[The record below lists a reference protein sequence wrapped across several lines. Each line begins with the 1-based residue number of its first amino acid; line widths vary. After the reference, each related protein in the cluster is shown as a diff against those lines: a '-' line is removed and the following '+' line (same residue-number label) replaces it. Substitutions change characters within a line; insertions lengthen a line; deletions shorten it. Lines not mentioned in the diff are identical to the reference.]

1 MKIKSTY
8 LENPQAVT
16 ASVEAQMSRH
26 HIPGATVALLH
37 QGEVVYTHAFGT
49 RTPAAAPMTEYTL
62 FEGASLTKTLF
73 GTLAMRLVQKG
84 KLNLDEPIMNKLQ
97 DTPWSNDPRFATIT
111 PRHCLSHGCGL
122 PNWQKKP
129 MDMLFDPGT
138 RYSYSGEGYFLLQ
151 RLIEQICGKDLNA
164 LLKEYFLEPLGMD
177 ISTATW
183 TPEVHAAFSAGFG
196 ADGSVVKIR
205 SARRVTGNA
214 PEPNAAWSLYSNA
227 FQMVKFQ
234 QYMVKHHGGLEDAF
248 YKEMV
253 QENNRPTHHV
263 AWGLGWGLCDE
274 EPNLRWHWGDND
286 GFKSLSAWDDATGD
300 AICIF
305 SNSDNGMEFWQDTA
319 KEVMG
324 GEVWDHIVDFIRIAE

>member
-1 MKIKSTY
+1 MKIKSAY

-16 ASVEAQMSRH
+16 ALVEAKMAQH

-37 QGEVVYTHAFGT
+37 AGDVVYAHAFGT
-49 RTPAAAPMTEYTL
+49 RTPAGAPMTEHTL
-62 FEGASLTKTLF
+62 FEAASLTKTLF
-73 GTLAMRLVQKG
+73 GTLAMRLVQEG
-84 KLNLDEPIMNKLQ
+84 RLDLYKPIAAQLQ
-97 DTPWSNDPRFATIT
+97 DAPWSDDPRFADIC
-111 PRHCLSHGCGL
+111 PWHCLTHSCGL

-129 MDMLFDPGT
+129 MDMYFDPGT
-138 RYSYSGEGYFLLQ
+138 GYSYSGEGYFLLQ

-196 ADGSVVKIR
+196 KDGKVVKIR
-205 SARRVTGNA
+205 AARRVTGNA

-234 QYMVKHHGGLEDAF
+234 QYMVRHHGGLNDETYA
-248 YKEMV
+248 KMV
-253 QENNRPTHHV
+253 TGMNRASAYIP
-263 AWGLGWGLCDE
+263 WGLGWGLADA
-274 EPNLRWHWGDND
+274 EPHLRWHWGDND
-286 GFKSLSAWDDATGD
+286 GFKSLSAWDDASGD

-305 SNSDNGMEFWQDTA
+305 TNSDNGMEFWQDIA
-319 KEVMG
+319 NEVIG
-324 GEVWDHIVDFIRIAE
+324 GEVWNHIVDFIRVAE